1 MTTARTGT
9 IGRSDRIKIAI
20 LVLVVGFLPA
30 YVFWRFVMDR
40 LGDLFSG
47 ARAQLFGQVLL
58 AILMEAFPFVL
69 MGAIVSGVVE
79 VFVPPERLA
88 RIVPK
93 RLITR
98 LLAAV
103 ALGVIFPV
111 CDCGIVPVARRLIR
125 KGLPIEMGMVY
136 MLAGPI
142 VNPMVIAS
150 TVVAFVGQGLVIWMP
165 VARVTCA
172 VAVALVVG
180 YIVARWSGT
189 EKKGT
194 FYFSGNSPTA
204 QEQGTDGKSRMSPFF
219 TDEPHEHQKVLPHV
233 LEHVMGD
240 FLLLGG
246 YLLFGAVLAS
256 AFQAFVPRNI
266 LVSFGQTPVVASAGM
281 MVMAFIMNLCSEA
294 DAFIAATFTQ
304 FSFAGRLAFLVFGP
318 MLDFKMVAMYLGA
331 FPRKMLLAVLVIAP
345 PLVVAVCELAG
356 WLHGL
361 AAAGPR

>member
-1 MTTARTGT
+1 
-9 IGRSDRIKIAI
+9 
-20 LVLVVGFLPA
+20 
-30 YVFWRFVMDR
+30 
-40 LGDLFSG
+40 
-47 ARAQLFGQVLL
+47 VLL
-58 AILMEAFPFVL
+58 AILLEAFPFVL

-93 RLITR
+93 RLVTR

-125 KGLPIEMGMVY
+125 KGLPLEMGMVY

-142 VNPMVIAS
+142 VNPMVVAS
-150 TVVAFVGQGLVIWMP
+150 TAVAFVGQGLVVWMP

-172 VAVALVVG
+172 VAVALAVG
-180 YIVARWSGT
+180 YVMSRWSRRT
-189 EKKGT
+189 TILPAAAE
-194 FYFSGNSPTA
+194 A
-204 QEQGTDGKSRMSPFF
+204 EAVH
-219 TDEPHEHQKVLPHV
+219 EPHERRGVLPHV

-256 AFQAFVPRNI
+256 AFQAFVPRNV

-331 FPRKMLLAVLVIAP
+331 FPRKMLIAVLVIAP

-361 AAAGPR
+361 AGK

>member
-1 MTTARTGT
+1 MTTARAGT
-9 IGRSDRIKIAI
+9 IGRGDRIKIAL

-40 LGDLFSG
+40 LGDVFAG

-58 AILMEAFPFVL
+58 AILLEAFPFVL

-88 RIVPK
+88 RFVPK
-93 RLITR
+93 RLLAR

-142 VNPMVIAS
+142 VNPMVVAS
-150 TVVAFVGQGLVIWMP
+150 TAVAFVGQGLVVWMP

-180 YIVARWSGT
+180 YVMSRWSRR
-189 EKKGT
+189 
-194 FYFSGNSPTA
+194 TA
-204 QEQGTDGKSRMSPFF
+204 ILPAAAPEAEAAH
-219 TDEPHEHQKVLPHV
+219 EPHEHQRVLPHV

-246 YLLFGAVLAS
+246 YLLFGAVLAA
-256 AFQAFVPRNI
+256 AFQAFVPRNV
-266 LVSFGQTPVVASAGM
+266 LVSFGRTPVVASAGM
-281 MVMAFIMNLCSEA
+281 MAMAFIMNLCSEA

-331 FPRKMLLAVLVIAP
+331 FPRKMLIAVLVIAP

-361 AAAGPR
+361 AAGAPR